1 MVTTGIIRELFSGT
15 DGGVGEELSF
25 AHEGTLASRKEN
37 PLLHAAITTILLL
50 VAVGQSSL
58 ASTIVSFPAMLDG
71 GSRGVPHLNGTI
83 YLSETRIEFEAFP
96 QVENMTLPCTAI
108 RAAGHPRR
116 NKNVITID
124 SAGVAYR
131 FDLYSAP
138 RAERFMAILVSTC
151 ETLNPR

>member
-1 MVTTGIIRELFSGT
+1 
-15 DGGVGEELSF
+15 
-25 AHEGTLASRKEN
+25 
-37 PLLHAAITTILLL
+37 
-50 VAVGQSSL
+50 
-58 ASTIVSFPAMLDG
+58 MLDG

-108 RAAGHPRR
+108 RAAGRPRR
-116 NKNVITID
+116 NRNVITIN

-138 RAERFMAILVSTC
+138 QAERFMAALAVAC
-151 ETLNPR
+151 K